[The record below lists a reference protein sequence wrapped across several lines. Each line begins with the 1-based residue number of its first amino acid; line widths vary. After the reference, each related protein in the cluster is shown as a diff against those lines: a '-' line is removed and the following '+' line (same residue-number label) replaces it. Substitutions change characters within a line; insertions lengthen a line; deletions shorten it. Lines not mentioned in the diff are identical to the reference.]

1 MSDNV
6 RAVGIGVAAGVAGG
20 LFGVGGGIII
30 VPGLVLWFGLD
41 QYRAH
46 GTSVAAIAAIAAAAL
61 VPFAIEGEVD
71 WPAATAL
78 FLGAGIGAFAGARF
92 MAKVSAV
99 WLSRAFFVVLVSAA
113 IRMLIA

>member
-6 RAVGIGVAAGVAGG
+6 RAVGIGLAAGVAGG

-61 VPFAIEGEVD
+61 IPFAIDGEVD
-71 WPAATAL
+71 WLAATAL
-78 FLGAGIGAFAGARF
+78 FVGAGIGAFAGARF
-92 MAKVSAV
+92 MARLSPL
-99 WLSRAFFVVLVSAA
+99 WLSRGFFVVLVTAA
-113 IRMLIA
+113 IRMLVA